1 MSQAIIGHRALTG
14 VPGSIHTRDRIGAVS
29 QETKTKAWSRPRPG
43 QRPGQDVDED
53 EDEDQDLRPRAET
66 TEVKTRLS

>member
-14 VPGSIHTRDRIGAVS
+14 VPGSIHTRDRIGARS
-29 QETKTKAWSRPRPG
+29 QPG
-43 QRPGQDVDED
+43 NKDTRPGQDQDED
-53 EDEDQDLRPRAET
+53 EDQDQDLRPRAET